1 MMEDVRVETLAHP
14 DRYTRAQLQRAM
26 WIARVLE
33 RGSLVLCEP
42 PRG

>member
-1 MMEDVRVETLAHP
+1 MTEGARVETLACP
-14 DRYTRAQLQRAM
+14 DRYTRAQLERAM